1 MRPAPEALTDILA
14 GFVPETSDVPVAAIE
29 AAKDL
34 ILDTTGVTL
43 AATARP
49 IGRIIISH
57 VAAGARSPDATA
69 TILGAGIKVPAPL
82 AAHANGTLANAID
95 FDEGSHLS
103 THVLPTALAL
113 AEQHGLSGT
122 AALKAFIVGFEA
134 AARLTQVID
143 CKRRAGGGPTHQ
155 GWWHVGLIGPIASAM
170 TAARLLEFDR
180 RATAA
185 AIGIASA
192 SCGGFRRNM
201 GTMAKALHSGNAAR
215 AGIEAALLAQRG
227 FTSDPT
233 IIEAPLGF
241 LEAVVAPEDRDIAA
255 VTERLGRPFVLEGE
269 LRIKRFPACNPAH
282 PLIDAALRLVHEQS
296 VSADTIEHVDADLH
310 PFSLLRGEPT
320 DEEEAGFSGAFVLAA
335 TLARGAF
342 TLEELTRETVDDP
355 VIRQLMKRIH
365 HAPALPGEKEMVSL
379 TLRDGRTVETD
390 VRPVRRLTTRAD
402 ILAKF
407 RRCAEPV
414 VGADSVAQLEESI
427 LHLEREPDLARL
439 IAAAN
444 ARVMQ
449 PVR

>member
-1 MRPAPEALTDILA
+1 MARVPEAITDTLA
-14 GFVPETSDVPVAAIE
+14 GFVAETGQLPAAAIE
-29 AAKDL
+29 AAKNL
-34 ILDTTGVTL
+34 ILDTIGVAL

-49 IGRIIISH
+49 VGRIIISH
-57 VAAGARSPDATA
+57 VAAGARSPAATA
-69 TILGAGIKVPAPL
+69 TVFGAGIKVPDPL
-82 AAHANGTLANAID
+82 AAQANGTLANALD

-103 THVLPTALAL
+103 THILPTALAL
-113 AEQHGLSGT
+113 AEQHGLSGAT
-122 AALKAFIVGFEA
+122 VLEAFIVGFEA
-134 AARLTQVID
+134 AARLTRVID

-180 RATAA
+180 RTTAA

-227 FTSDPT
+227 FTGDSA

-241 LEAVVAPEDRDIAA
+241 LEAVVAAEDRDIAA
-255 VTERLGRPFVLEGE
+255 VTEQLGRPFVLEGE

-282 PLIDAALRLVHEQS
+282 PLIDAALWFVHEQS
-296 VSADTIEHVDADLH
+296 VSADSVEHVEADLH
-310 PFSLLRGEPT
+310 PFSLLRGEPA

-342 TLEELTRETVDDP
+342 TLKEVTHEAIDDP
-355 VIRQLMKRIH
+355 RIRRLMKRIH
-365 HAPALPGEKEMVSL
+365 HAPTAQGEKEMVKL
-379 TLRDGRTVETD
+379 TLRDGSMVAVN
-390 VRPVRRLTTRAD
+390 VRPVRRLATRAE
-402 ILAKF
+402 IVAKF

-414 VGADSVAQLEESI
+414 VGADSAAQLEEAI
-427 LHLEREPDLARL
+427 LDLEQEPDVARL
-439 IAAAN
+439 MAATS
-444 ARVMQ
+444 ARAMQ
-449 PVR
+449 PVQ